1 MLIVAAIVLGICIG
15 VALGALGG
23 GGSILTVPALVYVL
37 GQPLQIAVTESLV
50 IVGVTSLFAVISHAR
65 ADQVRWCAGV
75 ALGAIGGVA
84 AWAGTALGRLVQP
97 NVALGAFAVL
107 LLAVSISLVHRTMKP
122 KSVKQPAQNLS
133 VVHPGKLHKPPLVGA
148 STAAKTA
155 THTIDAD
162 RPIPRIHPYKT
173 ALKVL
178 LAGITIGIL
187 TGFFGV
193 GGGFVIVPVLVIALG
208 YPMPIAVG
216 TSLLV
221 ITLNSA
227 VALTARTGHGALDW
241 SIILPVTAAAIVGGL
256 LGKILAQRISERTLT
271 RAFAALLVA
280 VSIYVGLR
288 SSGLLPD

>member
-1 MLIVAAIVLGICIG
+1 MMIFAAIVLGICIG

-50 IVGVTSLFAVISHAR
+50 IVGITSLFSAIAHAR
-65 ADQVRWCAGV
+65 ASQVRWRAGV

-84 AWAGTALGRLVQP
+84 AWAGTALGRLVPP
-97 NVALGAFAVL
+97 NVVLGTFAVL
-107 LLAVSISLVHRTMKP
+107 LLVVSISLVRRTMKP
-122 KSVKQPAQNLS
+122 KSVYQPTDSLQGND
-133 VVHPGKLHKPPLVGA
+133 PGKLHELTMVA
-148 STAAKTA
+148 TSTIAKTVA
-155 THTIDAD
+155 PTIAAG
-162 RPIPRIHPYKT
+162 PSPRVHPYKI
-173 ALKVL
+173 AIKVL
-178 LAGITIGIL
+178 LAGVVIGIL

-193 GGGFVIVPVLVIALG
+193 GGGFIIVPVLVIALG

-221 ITLNSA
+221 ISLNSA

-241 SIILPVTAAAIVGGL
+241 SIILPVTVAAVVGGL
-256 LGKILAQRISERTLT
+256 LGKILAQRISAHALT

-288 SSGLLPD
+288 SSGLLPG